1 MKKLILKMTECSFFK
16 TTDDTNYE
24 YYNIDMKIEND
35 HYGIAVPFSA
45 ENFPKMLSKNMNL
58 QSVFIPKKET
68 KVTTDDKGKND
79 LIAKNKKLFA
89 ELHSI
94 AVVDVTGQTRFVDIN
109 DQALQQLAESQNL
122 SKKITTKTDLR
133 AANQKRTG
141 TNGLLTP
148 QLLSSAL
155 NSLITTPK
163 SPRYNIQ
170 AVEDDGDDTEGS
182 EADAVHDKNL
192 MAGHGNSGEAGEDE
206 LDSLDSDGGD
216 ENDENNY
223 EDVDDNSD
231 LDELYEE
238 EDDENDEFEDEID
251 EIEDLVE
258 GVDLGGDE
266 GNEDVNA
273 NFSAEPDY

>member
-1 MKKLILKMTECSFFK
+1 MTECSFFK
-16 TTDDTNYE
+16 TTNDTDYE
-24 YYNIDMKIEND
+24 YYDIDMKIEND
-35 HYGIAVPFSA
+35 HFGIAVPFSA
-45 ENFPKMLSKNMNL
+45 VNFPKMLSKNMNL
-58 QSVFIPKKET
+58 QSVFIPKKEK
-68 KVTTDDKGKND
+68 KVTKDNEGKDD
-79 LIAKNKKLFA
+79 LIEKNKKLFA

-94 AVVDVTGQTRFVDIN
+94 AVVDVTGQTRLVDIN

-122 SKKITTKTDLR
+122 SKKVSTKTNLR
-133 AANQKRTG
+133 VNQKRIG
-141 TNGLLTP
+141 SNGLLTP
-148 QLLSSAL
+148 DLLNSVL
-155 NSLITTPK
+155 NSLSTTPK

-192 MAGHGNSGEAGEDE
+192 MAGHGNGGEAGEDE

-216 ENDENNY
+216 ENDEHNVS
-223 EDVDDNSD
+223 DVDENSD